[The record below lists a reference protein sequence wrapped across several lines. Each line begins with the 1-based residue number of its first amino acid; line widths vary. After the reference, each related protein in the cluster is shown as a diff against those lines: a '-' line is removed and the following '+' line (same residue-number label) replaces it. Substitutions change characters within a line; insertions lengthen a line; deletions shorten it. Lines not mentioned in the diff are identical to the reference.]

1 MSTNLVFPN
10 KRMFSAITDVPLDK
24 IDLDLENPRLAHVKN
39 TLTLENIEEYIFDEE
54 DGRRLYKQLKQ
65 DEQIFEEV
73 WLQKIG
79 DRYKVR
85 EGNRR
90 VTASKRV
97 VRDIEAGKL
106 EGFNADNYRMI
117 PSKIFKDDIREKD
130 IDRFLGTLHITGKK
144 AWSASNKGHHIF
156 KMITEYNEGAEAVAE
171 QLGMTESG
179 VNKAFHAYKLTQE
192 YGKKYGGNFIH
203 YYTYFDEVLKS
214 PTLRNW
220 KDDDPKNI
228 DWLMELIHE
237 NKITDHRQVRNLRE
251 ILEADPQ
258 IRKRALK
265 ILDSK
270 DGRFV
275 EAYEIYQLYC
285 GKGFWNVIK
294 RAVKMTDTVSLEQ
307 LKIAV
312 HDSEKRE
319 LLKKL
324 SESIKNMEKA
334 MDDLGDDD
342 TDER

>member
-54 DGRRLYKQLKQ
+54 DGRRLYKQLIQ
-65 DEQIFEEV
+65 DEEINEEV

-90 VTASKRV
+90 VTASKRFV
-97 VRDIEAGKL
+97 HDIEAGKL

-130 IDRFLGTLHITGKK
+130 IDMFLGTLHITGKK
-144 AWSASNKGHHIF
+144 DWSASNKGHHIF

-214 PTLRNW
+214 PTLRKC
-220 KDDDPKNI
+220 KDDDPKFI
-228 DWLMELIHE
+228 VWLMELIHE

-258 IRKRALK
+258 IRNRALK
-265 ILDSK
+265 VLDSK
-270 DGRFV
+270 NGRFV

-307 LKIAV
+307 LKIAA

-324 SESIKNMEKA
+324 SVSIKNMEKA
-334 MDDLGDDD
+334 MNDLGDDV
-342 TDER
+342 DER

>member
-1 MSTNLVFPN
+1 MSTELAFPK
-10 KRMFSAITDVPLDK
+10 KRMFSAIMDVPLDK

-73 WLQKIG
+73 WLQKTG

-90 VTASKRV
+90 VTASR
-97 VRDIEAGKL
+97 RFLNDIENGKL
-106 EGFNADNYRMI
+106 EGFDPDNYREM
-117 PSKIFKDDIREKD
+117 PAKIFRDGISDKEVDM
-130 IDRFLGTLHITGKK
+130 FLGTLHITGKK
-144 AWSASNKGHHIF
+144 DWSASNKGHHIF

-214 PTLRNW
+214 PTLRKW
-220 KDDDPKNI
+220 KDDNPANI

-258 IRKRALK
+258 IRNRALK
-265 ILDSK
+265 VLDSK
-270 DGRFV
+270 NGRFV

-285 GKGFWNVIK
+285 GKGFWNIIK

-324 SESIKNMEKA
+324 SVSIKNMEKA
-334 MDDLGDDD
+334 MNDLGGDV
-342 TDER
+342 DER

>member
-90 VTASKRV
+90 VTASKRFV
-97 VRDIEAGKL
+97 HDIEAGKL
-106 EGFNADNYRMI
+106 EGFNADNYRLI
-117 PSKIFKDDIREKD
+117 PSKIFKDGIREKD
-130 IDRFLGTLHITGKK
+130 IDKFLGTLHITGKK

-156 KMITEYNEGAEAVAE
+156 KMITEYNESAEAVAE
-171 QLGMTESG
+171 QLGMTEAG

-214 PTLRNW
+214 PTLRKC
-220 KDDDPKNI
+220 KDDDPKFI
-228 DWLMELIHE
+228 VWLMELIHE

-258 IRKRALK
+258 IRNRALK
-265 ILDSK
+265 VLDSK
-270 DGRFV
+270 NGRFV

-307 LKIAV
+307 LKIAA

-324 SESIKNMEKA
+324 SVSIKNMEKA
-334 MDDLGDDD
+334 MNDLGDDV
-342 TDER
+342 DER

>member
-1 MSTNLVFPN
+1 MSTDLIFPN

-54 DGRRLYKQLKQ
+54 DGRQLYKQLKQ

-90 VTASKRV
+90 VTASKRFV
-97 VRDIEAGKL
+97 HDIEAGKL

-130 IDRFLGTLHITGKK
+130 IDMFLGTLHITGKK
-144 AWSASNKGHHIF
+144 DWIASNKGHHIF
-156 KMITEYNEGAEAVAE
+156 KMITEYNESAEAVAE
-171 QLGMTESG
+171 QLGMTTAG

-192 YGKKYGGNFIH
+192 YGKRYGGNFIH
-203 YYTYFDEVLKS
+203 YYTYFDEELKS
-214 PTLRNW
+214 PTLRKC
-220 KDDDPKNI
+220 KDDDPKFI
-228 DWLMELIHE
+228 VWLMELIHE

-258 IRKRALK
+258 IRNRALK
-265 ILDSK
+265 VLDSK
-270 DGRFV
+270 NGRFV

-285 GKGFWNVIK
+285 GKGFWNIIK

-307 LKIAV
+307 LKITA

-334 MDDLGDDD
+334 MDDLGDDI
-342 TDER
+342 DER